1 MAFEFKL
8 PDVGEGI
15 HEGEIVRWL
24 VAEGD
29 QVAEDQPLVEVQTDK
44 AVVEIPSPVQGSVLK
59 LHYKEGDVVDVGS
72 VIITIGT
79 AGEAPAVDGA
89 QAPTEAAA
97 PSTGSAAVAASY
109 RAGSEG
115 STTAPAAAP
124 AAAPADQAPAPAA
137 GGPNGRRRA
146 LATPATRR
154 LAREL
159 GVDINRVQGTGP
171 GGRVTDDDVRAFAE
185 GRQPAAAGP
194 AAPQPIAPAPAATAP
209 EGPRPA
215 PALQPVIVT
224 GETPEERIPLRGL
237 RRTIAERMV
246 KSMYTAPHV
255 THMDEVDVTELV
267 ALRRKA
273 RAAAEA
279 RGVKLTYLP
288 FIAKALIAALREFPY
303 LNATLDDE
311 RQEIVL
317 KRYYHIGIA
326 TDTDDGLIVPVVKHA
341 DRKSILQIAAEIEFL
356 ADRARQRKV
365 DVDDLR
371 GGTFTITNIGALGG
385 IFSTPVIN
393 HPEVAI
399 LGVHKIQEKPVVR
412 DGEIVVRSILPL
424 ALSFDHRVVDG
435 AYAARFLNRVM
446 AYLEQPDLLF
456 MEMV

>member
-29 QVAEDQPLVEVQTDK
+29 QVTEDQPLVEIQTDK
-44 AVVEIPSPVQGSVLK
+44 AVVEIPSPVAGPVLK
-59 LHYKEGDVVDVGS
+59 LHYNEGDIVDVGS

-79 AGEAPAVDGA
+79 AGDAPGTAG
-89 QAPTEAAA
+89 AAA
-97 PSTGSAAVAASY
+97 PAEPAQASGAEAVAAAY
-109 RAGSEG
+109 RTGSEG
-115 STTAPAAAP
+115 GQAAPAAAP
-124 AAAPADQAPAPAA
+124 AAPAPTSQTAVDGTA
-137 GGPNGRRRA
+137 GRRRA

-159 GVDINRVQGTGP
+159 GVDINQVQGTGP
-171 GGRVTDDDVRAFAE
+171 GGRVTDEDVRAFAAGGPTAPAPQVE
-185 GRQPAAAGP
+185 PAAAPTPAVPSAPADAAP
-194 AAPQPIAPAPAATAP
+194 AAP
-209 EGPRPA
+209 RF
-215 PALQPVIVT
+215 QPVVID

-267 ALRRKA
+267 ALRR
-273 RAAAEA
+273 RAKESAEA

-303 LNATLDDE
+303 LNATIDDE
-311 RQEIVL
+311 RQEIVI
-317 KRYYHIGIA
+317 KRYYNIGIA
-326 TDTDDGLIVPVVKHA
+326 TDTDDGLIVPVIKHA
-341 DRKSILQIAAEIEFL
+341 DRKSILQIAAEIEYL
-356 ADRARQRKV
+356 ADRARQRKSEL
-365 DVDDLR
+365 DDLR

-412 DGEIVVRSILPL
+412 DGEIVVRSMLPL
-424 ALSFDHRVVDG
+424 ALSFDHRIVDG